1 MTIVFG
7 VEENFVGSRFDST
20 KGRFDSTKGHFDS
33 TKSGDGT
40 NGCGF
45 LKV

>member
-1 MTIVFG
+1 MLRKI
-7 VEENFVGSRFDST
+7 FVGSRFDST
-20 KGRFDSTKGHFDS
+20 KGPFDSSKGHFDS

-40 NGCGF
+40 NGDGF

>member
-20 KGRFDSTKGHFDS
+20 KGWFDSTKGHFDS

-45 LKV
+45 LKM

>member
-1 MTIVFG
+1 MTILFG
-7 VEENFVGSRFDST
+7 VEENFVGSRFDSI
-20 KGRFDSTKGHFDS
+20 KGPFDSSKGHFDS

-40 NGCGF
+40 NGDGF

>member
-7 VEENFVGSRFDST
+7 VEENFVGSRFDSN

-45 LKV
+45 LKM

>member
-45 LKV
+45 LKM